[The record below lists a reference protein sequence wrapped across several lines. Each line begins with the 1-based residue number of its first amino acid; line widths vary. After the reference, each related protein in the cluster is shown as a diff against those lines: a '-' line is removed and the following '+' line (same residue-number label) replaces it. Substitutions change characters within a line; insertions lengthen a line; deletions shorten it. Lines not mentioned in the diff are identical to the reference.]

1 MEEEKT
7 AASIQT
13 FHLCGWAGHHGEQ
26 VQRFF
31 LPPRCPIVA
40 METGTI
46 ILAGVRNRSCSFV
59 IKLNHQQ

>member
-1 MEEEKT
+1 MEEEKKERRKEGRQAGMEDRKKEKERGRKEKT

-31 LPPRCPIVA
+31 AP
-40 METGTI
+40 
-46 ILAGVRNRSCSFV
+46 
-59 IKLNHQQ
+59 